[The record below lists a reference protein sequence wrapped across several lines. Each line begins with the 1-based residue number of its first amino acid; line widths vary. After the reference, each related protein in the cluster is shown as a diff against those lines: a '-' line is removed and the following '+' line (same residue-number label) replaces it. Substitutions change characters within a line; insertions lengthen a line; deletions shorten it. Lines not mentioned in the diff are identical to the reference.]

1 MEWKMSDIK
10 KVAEDMVQSYTK
22 NQTTGVERGL
32 TLPDRTEVIQTLKEI
47 RKLMFPAFFAAEA
60 ARNDLAHF
68 AESTLNNIYY
78 KIKKHIR
85 LAYIF
90 AGKENAEMLSEQTTQ
105 AFVEQLPAIRN
116 VLFTDL
122 QATFEGD
129 PAAKSKEEIIFSYPG
144 FYAIFVYRVAH
155 FLHQAGVPFLPR
167 MLTEYAHGKT
177 GIDIHPGAQIGEYF
191 FIDHGTGIVIGETT
205 VIGKYVKIYQNVTL
219 GALSPRKGQS
229 LAGVKRHPTVEDN
242 VTVYSG
248 TSILGGETVIG
259 KGAVIGGNC
268 FLTES
273 VGAGMKVSAKQP
285 ELIFMESKDKK

>member
-1 MEWKMSDIK
+1 MTDIRK
-10 KVAEDMVQSYTK
+10 IAEQMTQSYAK
-22 NQTTGVERGL
+22 NQTTGVGLGL
-32 TLPDRTEVIQTLKEI
+32 TLPDRSEVIQTLKEI
-47 RKLMFPAFFAAEA
+47 RKLLFPAFFAAEE

-68 AESTLNNIYY
+68 AESTLNNVYY
-78 KIKKHIR
+78 KIKKHIFR
-85 LAYIF
+85 AF
-90 AGKENAEMLSEQTTQ
+90 VFDGKANAETLAENTAQR
-105 AFVEQLPAIRN
+105 FIEQLPVVRD

-129 PAAKSKEEIIFSYPG
+129 PAAKSKEEIVFSYPG
-144 FYAIFVYRVAH
+144 FYAICVYRIAH
-155 FLHQAGVPFLPR
+155 LLHKDGVPFLPR

-205 VIGKYVKIYQNVTL
+205 VIGKGVKIYQNVTL

-229 LAGVKRHPTVEDN
+229 LAGMKRHPTVEDN
-242 VTVYSG
+242 VTIYSG
-248 TSILGGETVIG
+248 TSILGGETIIG

-273 VGAGMKVSAKQP
+273 VGVGMRLNAKRP
-285 ELIFMESKDKK
+285 ELIISESSCKKI